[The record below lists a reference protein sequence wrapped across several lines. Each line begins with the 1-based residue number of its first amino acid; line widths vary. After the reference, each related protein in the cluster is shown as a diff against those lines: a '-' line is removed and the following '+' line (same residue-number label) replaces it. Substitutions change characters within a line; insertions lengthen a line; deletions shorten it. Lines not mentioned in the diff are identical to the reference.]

1 MTPGALFDG
10 DRAKYYEQRTR
21 RVVTGFDLLHDL
33 SARAMAA
40 LAPKNARVL
49 CLGAG
54 TATEIVELQKHR
66 ADISFLAVDPSP
78 EMVEQGRERCSD
90 VEFLVGTLADVDPA
104 AKFDAVTA
112 HLVFHFMK
120 DDFFTQ
126 TLHGLAIRLSP
137 GAPLV
142 FSQMEGTDDPLY
154 RQLWESMGNDHNPPD
169 VTSAAYDAIRGGTA
183 LRNSGTIDAVLATAG
198 FEEPVRFFRGGHF
211 VAGATR
217 LVGSSPGTIPA

>member
-33 SARAMAA
+33 SARAMAS
-40 LAPKNARVL
+40 LAPQNARVL

-66 ADISFLAVDPSP
+66 ADMSFLAVDPSP
-78 EMVEQGRERCSD
+78 EMVEQGRERCPD
-90 VEFLVGTLADVDPA
+90 VEFLVGTLGDVDQA
-104 AKFDAVTA
+104 DMFDAATA
-112 HLVFHFMK
+112 HLVFHFMT
-120 DDFFTQ
+120 DDLFTQ
-126 TLHGLAIRLSP
+126 TLHELSLRLSP

-142 FSQMEGTDDPLY
+142 FSQMEGPDDPLY
-154 RQLWESMGNDHNPPD
+154 RQLRESMGNEHNPPE
-169 VTSAAYDAIRGGTA
+169 VTSAAYDAVRGGTA
-183 LRNSGTIDAVLATAG
+183 LRDSGAIDAALATAG
-198 FEEPVRFFRGGHF
+198 FEKPVRFFRGGHF